1 MGEFLPK
8 RLPIVAI
15 SENLK
20 YLKKAPVQEGDNQV
34 TIVNLFLYLAA
45 VVAVVA
51 MWRGL
56 WGLMDIYLW
65 PNNPK
70 RSNWAS
76 FIIGFVI
83 IAIALALITQ

>member
-1 MGEFLPK
+1 MAMATL
-8 RLPIVAI
+8 V
-15 SENLK
+15 
-20 YLKKAPVQEGDNQV
+20 
-34 TIVNLFLYLAA
+34 LFLVG

-56 WGLMDIYLW
+56 WQLMDIYLW

-76 FIIGFVI
+76 FIIGFVLI
-83 IAIALALITQ
+83 VIVAALINP

>member
-1 MGEFLPK
+1 MA
-8 RLPIVAI
+8 VANI
-15 SENLK
+15 
-20 YLKKAPVQEGDNQV
+20 
-34 TIVNLFLYLAA
+34 ILYLVA

-56 WGLMDIYLW
+56 WQLMDIYLW

-76 FIIGFVI
+76 FIIGFVLI
-83 IAIALALITQ
+83 VIVLAILAP

>member
-1 MGEFLPK
+1 M
-8 RLPIVAI
+8 A
-15 SENLK
+15 
-20 YLKKAPVQEGDNQV
+20 AV
-34 TIVNLFLYLAA
+34 TLILYLVA

-56 WGLMDIYLW
+56 WQLLDIYLW

-76 FIIGFVI
+76 FIIGFVLI
-83 IAIALALITQ
+83 VVVLAIVNP

>member
-1 MGEFLPK
+1 MP
-8 RLPIVAI
+8 
-15 SENLK
+15 
-20 YLKKAPVQEGDNQV
+20 
-34 TIVNLFLYLAA
+34 IVNLVLYVVA

-56 WGLMDIYLW
+56 WQLMDIYLW

-76 FIIGFVI
+76 FIIGFVLI
-83 IAIALALITQ
+83 LVVLALINP